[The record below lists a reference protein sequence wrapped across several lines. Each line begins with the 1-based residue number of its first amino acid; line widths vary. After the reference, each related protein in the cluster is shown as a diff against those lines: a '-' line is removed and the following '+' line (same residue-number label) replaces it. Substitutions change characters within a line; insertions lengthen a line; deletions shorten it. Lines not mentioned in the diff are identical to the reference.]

1 MFDSKKSQNKFI
13 NDLNA
18 IKLPEIN
25 KVLPAEAFISKSKK
39 STSNFN
45 RKKLYPIIPFGIA
58 IILFSSVLILQIGLP
73 NLSGLIT
80 DENPSVDSN
89 SKTSMSIIE
98 SECLLDSENQQ
109 FSSDDIILNGK
120 SKFAGSDF
128 SIIKTPSIDW
138 LVENS
143 DLIIIGNVLDNGELI
158 QAEGP
163 HFIDSETNIKI
174 FQFPFIRNSVSIEKI
189 LFGNEN
195 SKEIIFAQ
203 LALAD
208 YDCLQTKLYK
218 GDRVILFLINKEDNI
233 YIPVTF
239 QDACFKITNGD
250 IIYSFSNEKV
260 VAKYNG
266 EKVEVLIEDI
276 ENIVKK

>member
-18 IKLPEIN
+18 INLPEKD
-25 KVLPAEAFISKSKK
+25 KVLPAEAFISKNKK
-39 STSNFN
+39 ATSNFS
-45 RKKLYPIIPFGIA
+45 RKKLYPIIPFSIA
-58 IILFSSVLILQIGLP
+58 IILFSSVLILQMGLP

-89 SKTSMSIIE
+89 SKTSISIIE

-109 FSSDDIILNGK
+109 ISSDDIILNGK

-128 SIIKTPSIDW
+128 SIIKTPSINW

-143 DLIIIGNVLDNGELI
+143 DLIIIGSVLDNGKLI
-158 QAEGP
+158 QAEEP

-174 FQFPFIRNSVSIEKI
+174 FKFSFITNSISIENI

-208 YDCLQTKLYK
+208 YGYLQTKLYK
-218 GDRVILFLINKEDNI
+218 GDRVILFLINKENNI

-239 QDACFKITNGD
+239 QDACFKITDGD